1 MIALVALLVAQAAA
15 ARVLTLQEA
24 ERVAQERQPQ
34 IKEARAG
41 TEAAEARIVQ
51 ARSGLLPQVAATA
64 GYERTTFNR
73 VFRAGAQAIFG
84 GPGPTLDTVNFYSS
98 SVIISQ
104 LIWDF
109 GLTSDRWRAS
119 QASARATADQER
131 TTWQQV
137 LLQVRV
143 AFFNARAFK
152 ALLAV
157 ARDTLANQRRH
168 LVQIEGFVHAGTR
181 PPIDLSQARAT
192 TANAEVQVINAANS
206 YATSRALL
214 NQAMGVEGPIDYDVS
229 NDALPPEPGE
239 DAAFDKLLE
248 SALAA
253 RPEIAAAAEQVRA
266 QQLTLQS
273 ARGGYGPAFNAFG
286 TFTQGAISNDTTNRW
301 NLGAGVTLTWQLFQG
316 GLTKGLVS
324 EAEANLSFFV
334 AQLDLLRQQV
344 RVDVEQAMLAVRAG
358 KAALAAARDSLVS
371 ALDRL
376 SLAEGRYQN
385 GSGSVIELG
394 DAENF
399 ETAAAALLVQT
410 DYQLATARAQLVRAL
425 GRP

>member
-1 MIALVALLVAQAAA
+1 VIALVALLVAQAAP
-15 ARVLTLQEA
+15 ARTLTLQEA
-24 ERVAQERQPQ
+24 ERVTQERQPAL
-34 IKEARAG
+34 KAARAG
-41 TEAAEARIVQ
+41 TEAAEARTIQ
-51 ARSGLLPQVAATA
+51 ARSGLLPQVAATG

-73 VFRAGAQAIFG
+73 VFRPGGAFVPTIS
-84 GPGPTLDTVNFYSS
+84 PTLDTVNFYSS
-98 SVIISQ
+98 SVALTQ

-109 GLTSDRWRAS
+109 GLTSDRWRAF

-131 TTWQQV
+131 TTEQQV
-137 LLQVRV
+137 LFLVRV

-152 ALLAV
+152 ELLAV
-157 ARDTLANQRRH
+157 ARETLANQRRH

-206 YATSRALL
+206 YATSKALL

-229 NDALPPEPGE
+229 TDALPPQPGE
-239 DAAFDKLLE
+239 DAAFDELLKI
-248 SALAA
+248 AFAT
-253 RPEIAAAAEQVRA
+253 RPEIAAATEQVRA
-266 QQLTLQS
+266 QQLTVQS
-273 ARGGYGPAFNAFG
+273 NRGAYGPSLAAFG
-286 TFTQGAISNDTTNRW
+286 LFTQGNTDSHDLSY
-301 NLGAGVTLTWQLFQG
+301 NLGAGVTLTWQIFQG

-334 AQLDLLRQQV
+334 AQLDMVRQQV
-344 RVDVEQAMLAVRAG
+344 RVDVEQAMLAVRAA

-371 ALDRL
+371 ARDRR
-376 SLAEGRYQN
+376 SLAEGRYVN

-394 DAENF
+394 DAETF
-399 ETAAAALLVQT
+399 DATAGALVVQT
-410 DYQLATARAQLVRAL
+410 DFQLATARAQLLRAL